1 MRLAFF
7 GDVVGRAGRVA
18 LCERLPEL
26 KRRLRLDFIGVNAEN
41 AAGGFG
47 LTESIANDMFEAGAD
62 CLTLGNHAWDQREA
76 IAYIEREPRLLRA
89 ANYPPLTMAPGRGAN
104 LFQLGDRNVL
114 VVTVMGRVFMDAL
127 DCPFS
132 AVEREVSA
140 CPLGLVADAVIVE
153 VHGEAT
159 SEKQGM
165 GHFLDGRASLVF
177 GTHTHVPS
185 ADTRILP
192 GGTAFQT
199 ELGMC
204 GDYDSVIGM
213 NKNIAVRK
221 LSSRMPYQRHEPAEG
236 QGLASGIFVETDD
249 KTGLAVRAEP
259 IRVGVGLKQAVP
271 LVDG

>member
-18 LCERLPEL
+18 LCERLPDL
-26 KRRLRLDFIGVNAEN
+26 RRRLKLDFVAVNAEN

-47 LTESIANDMFEAGAD
+47 LTQSIADEIFEAGAD
-62 CLTLGNHAWDQREA
+62 CLTLGNHAWDQREM
-76 IAYIEREPRLLRA
+76 IQYIEREPRILRV
-89 ANYPPLTMAPGRGAN
+89 ANYPPMTNAPGRGAN
-104 LFQLGDRNVL
+104 LFQVGGANVL
-114 VVTVMGRVFMDAL
+114 VVSVMGRVFMDAL
-127 DCPFS
+127 DCPFT
-132 AVEREVSA
+132 AAEREIGA
-140 CPLGLVADAVIVE
+140 APLGAIADAIIVE

-165 GHFLDGRASLVF
+165 GHLLDGRVSLVV

-185 ADTRILP
+185 ADTRVLA

-213 NKNIAVRK
+213 NKAIAVRK
-221 LSSRMPYQRHEPAEG
+221 LTSRMPAQRHEPADG
-236 QGLASGIFVETDD
+236 PGLASGIFVETNNA
-249 KTGLAVRAEP
+249 TGLALRAEP
-259 IRVGVGLKQAVP
+259 IRVGYGLKTAMP
-271 LVDG
+271 LVD

>member
-7 GDVVGRAGRVA
+7 GDVVGRAGRDV

-26 KRRLRLDFIGVNAEN
+26 KRRLKLDFVVINAEN

-47 LTESIANDMFEAGAD
+47 LTQKIADDLFAAGAD
-62 CLTLGNHAWDQREA
+62 CLTLGNHAWDQRDM
-76 IAYIEREPRLLRA
+76 IHYIEREPRILRV
-89 ANYPPLTMAPGRGAN
+89 ANYPPLTNAPGRGAN
-104 LFQLGDRNVL
+104 LFSVGGFNVL
-114 VVTVMGRVFMDAL
+114 VVSVMGRVFMDAL
-127 DCPFS
+127 DCPFT
-132 AVEREVSA
+132 AAEREIGA
-140 CPLGLVADAVIVE
+140 APLGVAADAIIVE

-165 GHFLDGRASLVF
+165 GHMLDGRVSLVV

-185 ADTRILP
+185 ADTRVLE

-213 NKNIAVRK
+213 NKHIAIRK
-221 LSSRMPYQRHEPAEG
+221 LSSRMPAQRHEPADG
-236 QGLASGIFVETDD
+236 PGLASGIFVETDNR
-249 KTGLAVRAEP
+249 TGLALRAEP
-259 IRVGVGLKQAVP
+259 IRVGFGLKTAMP
-271 LVDG
+271 MMD

>member
-7 GDVVGRAGRVA
+7 GDVVGRAGRVV

-26 KRRLRLDFIGVNAEN
+26 KRRLKLDFVAVNAEN

-47 LTESIANDMFEAGAD
+47 LTESIANEIFAAGAD
-62 CLTLGNHAWDQREA
+62 CLTLGNHAWDQRDM
-76 IAYIEREPRLLRA
+76 IQYIEREPRILRV
-89 ANYPPLTMAPGRGAN
+89 ANYPPLTNAPGRGAN
-104 LFQLGDRNVL
+104 LFQVGGHSVL
-114 VVTVMGRVFMDAL
+114 VVSVMGRVFMDAL
-127 DCPFS
+127 DCPFT
-132 AVEREVSA
+132 AAEREVSA
-140 CPLGLVADAVIVE
+140 CPLGMAADAIIVE

-165 GHFLDGRASLVF
+165 GHMLDGRVSMVI

-185 ADTRILP
+185 ADTRILE

-213 NKNIAVRK
+213 NKHIAVRK
-221 LSSRMPYQRHEPAEG
+221 LSSRMPAQRHEPAEG
-236 QGLASGIFVETDD
+236 PGLASGIFVETDNR
-249 KTGLAVRAEP
+249 TGLAVRAEP
-259 IRVGVGLKQAVP
+259 IRVGFGLKTAMP
-271 LVDG
+271 MVD

>member
-7 GDVVGRAGRVA
+7 GDVVGRAGRNV
-18 LCERLPEL
+18 LCENLADIR
-26 KRRLRLDFIGVNAEN
+26 RRLRLDFVGINAEN

-47 LTESIANDMFEAGAD
+47 LTESIANDLFDAGAD

-76 IAYIEREPRLLRA
+76 LGLVDRDPRILRA
-89 ANYPPLTMAPGRGAN
+89 ANYPPLSQAPGRGAH
-104 LFQLGDRNVL
+104 LFQIGGANVL
-114 VVTVMGRVFMDAL
+114 VITVMGRVYMDAL

-140 CPLGLVADAVIVE
+140 CPLGTMADAIIVE

-165 GHFLDGRASLVF
+165 GHYLDGRASLVF
-177 GTHTHVPS
+177 GTHTHVPT

-192 GGTAFQT
+192 AGTAFQT

-213 NKNIAVRK
+213 NKQIAVRK
-221 LSSRMPYQRHEPAEG
+221 LASRLPYQRHEPADG
-236 QGLASGIFVETDD
+236 PGLASGIFVQTDD
-249 KTGLAVRAEP
+249 RTGLAVRAEP
-259 IRVGVGLKQAVP
+259 IRFGLGIKQTMP

>member
-1 MRLAFF
+1 
-7 GDVVGRAGRVA
+7 
-18 LCERLPEL
+18 
-26 KRRLRLDFIGVNAEN
+26 VNAEN

-47 LTESIANDMFEAGAD
+47 LTSAIARELFDAGAD

-76 IAYIEREPRLLRA
+76 IQLIDQEPRLIRV
-89 ANYPPLTMAPGRGAN
+89 ANYPPLTEAPGRGAQM
-104 LFQLGDRNVL
+104 FSVGGRSVL
-114 VVTVMGRVFMDAL
+114 VVSVMGRLYMDAL

-140 CPLGLVADAVIVE
+140 APLGLVADVVIVE

-165 GHFLDGRASLVF
+165 GHWLDGRVSLVV
-177 GTHTHVPS
+177 GTHTHVPT
-185 ADTRILP
+185 ADTRILS

-199 ELGMC
+199 DLGMC

-213 NKNIAVRK
+213 RKDIAVRK
-221 LSSRMPYQRHEPAEG
+221 LISRMPAQRHEAADGP
-236 QGLASGIFVETDD
+236 GLASGIFVETDD

-259 IRVGVGLKQAVP
+259 IRIGAGIKQAIP
-271 LVDG
+271 LVERVAG